1 MPLLKLAFSTCPN
14 DTFMFDGLVNQR
26 IDTGSLRFSLHL
38 ADIEELNE
46 SAESA
51 IPDITKISIAA
62 FAGISGKY
70 EFLLSGAAI
79 GFGNG
84 PLVVS
89 KHKIYPDELN
99 DVSIAIPGERTTAN
113 LLMSILYPEAKKK
126 QVFLFSDIEEV
137 VLEHEA
143 DAGVLIHETRFTYEK
158 KGLRKVCDLGQ
169 EWEQHTGLPVPLGG
183 IAIRRSLG
191 QQLKTEINHKLGES
205 IRFAMQNPRV
215 PLDFMKKYAQDMNEE
230 VMYKHVDLY
239 VNEFSVAVGD
249 QGKRSVETLLEKG
262 FEAGILPEAKKPVF
276 LQL

>member
-70 EFLLSGAAI
+70 ELLLSGAAI

>member
-26 IDTGSLRFSLHL
+26 IDTGSLWFSLHL

-70 EFLLSGAAI
+70 ELLLSGAAI

-205 IRFAMQNPRV
+205 VRFAMQNPRV